1 MVFGYK
7 PMLVKVD
14 CYLEVGPRPGND
26 FVNMYLQLPNGEWLF
41 LRYVGKDLGIISSD
55 TRINDYIAGLKIDR
69 KMLKQGKEKIY
80 EYMPATV
87 SLKDNFISR
96 MMDYKDRNP

>member
-1 MVFGYK
+1 
-7 PMLVKVD
+7 
-14 CYLEVGPRPGND
+14 
-26 FVNMYLQLPNGEWLF
+26 
-41 LRYVGKDLGIISSD
+41 
-55 TRINDYIAGLKIDR
+55 
-69 KMLKQGKEKIY
+69 MLKQGKEKIY